1 MTRAKLVNEKIS
13 ITFNSHFLKVEVIHH
28 IIVHMPVKQNQIQ
41 GTYIRKYIKDIIKI
55 QNRHIYHKNFLMS
68 KQNSSIASS
77 TEL

>member
-41 GTYIRKYIKDIIKI
+41 GTYI
-55 QNRHIYHKNFLMS
+55 HTGCF
-68 KQNSSIASS
+68 
-77 TEL
+77 T